1 MPPGGNGFT
10 MEMGRL
16 GYGSWADRARDQRGE
31 REDDDRRDAHH
42 GGLLWVKGS
51 RKGTVE

>member
-16 GYGSWADRARDQRGE
+16 GYGSWADAPLTRVVSARTMVTAMRIMAASCGWGARAKV
-31 REDDDRRDAHH
+31 
-42 GGLLWVKGS
+42 L
-51 RKGTVE
+51 

>member
-16 GYGSWADRARDQRGE
+16 GYGSWAAARATSVARVNTMIAAMRILVASCG
-31 REDDDRRDAHH
+31 
-42 GGLLWVKGS
+42 
-51 RKGTVE
+51 